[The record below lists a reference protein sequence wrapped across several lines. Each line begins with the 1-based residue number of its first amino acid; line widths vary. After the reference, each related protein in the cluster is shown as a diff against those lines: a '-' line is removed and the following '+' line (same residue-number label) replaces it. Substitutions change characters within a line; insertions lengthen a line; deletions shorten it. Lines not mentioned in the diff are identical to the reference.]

1 MYTSSILNKPYKLNL
16 ENTVIFRTQYQCVHA
31 TSANSINKI
40 PATFLA
46 FIRVIFRITNREICF
61 RALPIVKY

>member
-1 MYTSSILNKPYKLNL
+1 MYTSILNKPYKLNL

-40 PATFLA
+40 PTPFLA
-46 FIRVIFRITNREICF
+46 FIRVIFRITNR
-61 RALPIVKY
+61 